1 MMIKADPH
9 LFLHQVLQMCDPLCV
24 LWVAADVVLIK
35 EGLLCKCEKMRIF
48 PQDQI
53 DSETEFIN

>member
-1 MMIKADPH
+1 MIKADPD

-35 EGLLCKCEKMRIF
+35 EGLLCKYKKMRIF
-48 PQDQI
+48 RQNQI
-53 DSETEFIN
+53 NSKTEFIN